1 MLVFF
6 KNYNYNESEK
16 KRDWKER
23 DLERKRDKIIFIGL
37 IIKNDFR
44 KFKIKVVIYFF
55 DFDFFYFM
63 FIRKR

>member
-6 KNYNYNESEK
+6 KNYNYNESGKKEIEK
-16 KRDWKER
+16 KEIQRE
-23 DLERKRDKIIFIGL
+23 RDKIIFIGL